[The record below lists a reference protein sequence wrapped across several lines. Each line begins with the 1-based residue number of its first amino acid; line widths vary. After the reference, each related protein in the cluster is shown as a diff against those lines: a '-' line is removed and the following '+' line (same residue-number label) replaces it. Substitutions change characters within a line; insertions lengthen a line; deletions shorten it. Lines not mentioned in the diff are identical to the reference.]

1 MSRKPENPTIN
12 DIFTDL
18 FQKKIKVFNVDQ
30 RFGIDPSKYF
40 ELTFLR
46 RLQILFSPTIDSE
59 FIDAFKLLDV
69 LNGQSLDSKILE
81 ISKDVALKIFRTFL
95 DAFLFTE
102 DSTNDSEL
110 ELYFDSV
117 YRPESNQLAQEF
129 LKSVG
134 IQPVEN

>member
-46 RLQILFSPTIDSE
+46 RLQILFSPSTDTE

-117 YRPESNQLAQEF
+117 YRPESNQLALGF
-129 LKSVG
+129 LESVG